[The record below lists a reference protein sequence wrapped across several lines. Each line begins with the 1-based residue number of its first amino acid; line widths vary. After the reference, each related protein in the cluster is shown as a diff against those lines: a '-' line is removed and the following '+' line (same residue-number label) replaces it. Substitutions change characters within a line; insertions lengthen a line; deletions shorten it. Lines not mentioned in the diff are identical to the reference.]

1 MSSIHSLEMTTRIL
15 ALRFTLRLRED
26 KPSIHQNVC
35 GGRLMSGG
43 QIDKAQHNY
52 VLTQKT
58 GLAMHKKMRFS
69 LTSVSGLRLK
79 VRRRKT

>member
-1 MSSIHSLEMTTRIL
+1 M
-15 ALRFTLRLRED
+15 
-26 KPSIHQNVC
+26 VC
-35 GGRLMSGG
+35 GGRFMIGG
-43 QIDKAQHNY
+43 QMDKAQHKN

-69 LTSVSGLRLK
+69 LTSVSGLRIK

>member
-1 MSSIHSLEMTTRIL
+1 M
-15 ALRFTLRLRED
+15 
-26 KPSIHQNVC
+26 
-35 GGRLMSGG
+35 
-43 QIDKAQHNY
+43 DKAQHKN

-58 GLAMHKKMRFS
+58 GLAMHKQMRFS